1 MTKIYRFIIILLELA
16 SAIMSLIILCKDDNT
31 FLDSLMIFV
40 LIASSMVVDDIL
52 ENKKL
57 NTSK

>member
-16 SAIMSLIILCKDDNT
+16 SAIMSLIILCKDENT
-31 FLDSLMIFV
+31 FLDGLMIFV

-52 ENKKL
+52 ENK
-57 NTSK
+57 N